1 MKRLAIITARGG
13 SKRIPRKNIK
23 PFLGKPILAYSIEAA
38 LDSGLFDEVMVSTED
53 EEIAEIAKKYGAK
66 VPFYRSEKTAGDF
79 ATTNDVLLEVL
90 EEYKKLGQEFDEA
103 CCIYPTAPFVTSSKL
118 KKAMEEFAAS
128 DADTLIPVV
137 AFSYPP
143 KRSLVI
149 REGRLV
155 FQYPE
160 FMDSRSQDL
169 EAEYHD
175 IGQFYLFR
183 TEAFERNKKLM
194 IGNILPF
201 VVDEMEVQDIDNE
214 SDWKIA
220 EIKYQA
226 MQNKN

>member
-1 MKRLAIITARGG
+1 
-13 SKRIPRKNIK
+13 
-23 PFLGKPILAYSIEAA
+23 
-38 LDSGLFDEVMVSTED
+38 
-53 EEIAEIAKKYGAK
+53 
-66 VPFYRSEKTAGDF
+66 
-79 ATTNDVLLEVL
+79 
-90 EEYKKLGQEFDEA
+90 
-103 CCIYPTAPFVTSSKL
+103 
-118 KKAMEEFAAS
+118 MEEFAAS

-226 MQNKN
+226 MQKKN

>member
-1 MKRLAIITARGG
+1 M
-13 SKRIPRKNIK
+13 
-23 PFLGKPILAYSIEAA
+23 
-38 LDSGLFDEVMVSTED
+38 DSGLFDEVMVSTED

-118 KKAMEEFAAS
+118 KKAMEEFAVS

-220 EIKYQA
+220 EIKYQT